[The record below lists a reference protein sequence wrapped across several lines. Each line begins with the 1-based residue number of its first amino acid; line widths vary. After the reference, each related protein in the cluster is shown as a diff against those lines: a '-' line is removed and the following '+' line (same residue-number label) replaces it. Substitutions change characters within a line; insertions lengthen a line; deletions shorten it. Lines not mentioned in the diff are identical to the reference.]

1 MSASV
6 ALKAEIDALRA
17 SVKPLMD
24 RIDALQEQLRE
35 VQSREWIAANDVR
48 LGDVAIANANGVPY
62 FSTLRSFGDWLGCTG
77 STKRWVEWNGYVH
90 AAAEVIAGRTFR
102 RMPGR
107 IEHVAP

>member
-35 VQSREWIAANDVR
+35 AQSREWIA
-48 LGDVAIANANGVPY
+48 ANANGVPY